1 MITILADSPNIIAT
15 DDVLPTLEKSYA
27 EMRKLLPELPEAI
40 DIWLIHDF
48 PLDSSGVSGFAYSPS
63 IITIDF
69 NPDFADKQL
78 QQKALR
84 ATVFHEAYHLVQGH
98 TGEDGSA
105 VYTSALDSAIYEGMA
120 TVFERKY
127 ANLKEPY
134 GDYSTTD
141 ESLLQKWQSELT
153 KITPEGFIA
162 EDGKLWRQWAF
173 YDESDD
179 YGWKLYKTGAWI
191 VDRYLEK
198 SGEDILDIVHMPA
211 ADIAAAVKS

>member
-1 MITILADSPNIIAT
+1 MTVTINPDSPNIAAAAQ
-15 DDVLPTLEKSYA
+15 VLPTLENSYA
-27 EMRKLLPELPEAI
+27 EVRKLLPELPETI
-40 DIWLIHDF
+40 DIWLIHEF
-48 PLDSSGVSGFAYSPS
+48 PIDATGVSGFAYSPS

-69 NPDFADKQL
+69 NPDFTDKQL

-98 TGEDGSA
+98 TSEESSA
-105 VYTSALDSAIYEGMA
+105 KYTSALDSATYEGMA

-127 ANLKEPY
+127 GNLTEPY

-141 ESLLQKWQSELT
+141 ESLLQKWQSELAE
-153 KITPEGFIA
+153 ITPEEFLA
-162 EDGKLWRQWAF
+162 NDGALWRQWAF
-173 YDESDD
+173 YDKHDD

-191 VDRYLEK
+191 VDRYLEE

-211 ADIAAAVKS
+211 ADIARS